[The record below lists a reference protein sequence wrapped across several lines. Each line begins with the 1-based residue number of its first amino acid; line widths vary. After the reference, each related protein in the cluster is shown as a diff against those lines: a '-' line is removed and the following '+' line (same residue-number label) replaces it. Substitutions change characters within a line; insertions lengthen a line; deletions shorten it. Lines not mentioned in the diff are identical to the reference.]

1 MAPEICSDYS
11 MTKILD
17 FESKRQEHLFK
28 QKEAK
33 ADALRKAFRQA
44 RGEPDPDSRS
54 GKRKG
59 RRKPEKK

>member
-1 MAPEICSDYS
+1 

-54 GKRKG
+54 GKRKD